1 MDATVDDD
9 ICILNHEKAD
19 FARRQDQEIPFSASS
34 GEESVASHFA
44 LITAYEDIKKR
55 LKETERDNYS
65 LKKRLRILEEK
76 LCETN
81 PEELNM
87 VKCKPVNEVWSSRE
101 QLNKAFIAYR
111 EVCIERDRLKSK
123 VDILEKEKAESKK
136 TLYQQLESKEMELLQ
151 VESELETQK
160 VMRCLDKT
168 PTDWEIEKQNSD
180 LKLRTMEQE
189 LELLQNEYQ
198 LLKAEL
204 QSTKDQAVEKPLFS
218 NENYTDDNS
227 VSDSDMRQAFRELK
241 KEMSNLHLVTEVQAE
256 VLRKLK
262 ATVTVT
268 KKGK

>member
-76 LCETN
+76 
-81 PEELNM
+81 
-87 VKCKPVNEVWSSRE
+87 
-101 QLNKAFIAYR
+101 
-111 EVCIERDRLKSK
+111 
-123 VDILEKEKAESKK
+123 EKEKAESKK